1 LATNSDFRI
10 IKDQFLPEGKE
21 TLLAR
26 MANRIRRS
34 LNLQEILDA
43 TVVELR
49 AFLQTD
55 RTKVYRFD
63 CDGHG
68 HVVAE
73 ASAPNRLPS
82 LLGLHYPSDDIPPQA
97 RALFVKA
104 RTRSIVNV
112 NEQRIILNSL
122 PTPKTT
128 AIGDL
133 TVEEVQ
139 EQPLEDILSRP
150 VDPCHVDY
158 LTQMGVQSSLVVPI
172 IYQQEL
178 WGLLISHHAEPR
190 EITSEDLQVVQMLA
204 DQVSLAIT
212 QASLLS
218 QVQEQQQREAII
230 NQIATLLHAP
240 LSPEQILHNVL
251 EQAVKAS
258 GSSGGRL
265 YLTSQDEALPAHLY
279 TYGNQPTSSELE
291 QPDLLEN
298 NPLWQEV
305 SVAPASEPV
314 SPAPIVPGVT
324 QKDKPALR
332 VVINLQQEPRLHQL
346 IESFQTTPIRGLI
359 VQPLYYGKE
368 FLGYLTFFR
377 DQIGIESLWPG
388 YEETDERQQRPRQSM
403 AQWQALKQ
411 DKAHPWSIEE
421 MELIQS
427 LNIHLSLA
435 VLQNRLYQRERQQ
448 RLVVEMHNQALSHA
462 RAAAEEVSRLKSNFL
477 ASTSHEL
484 RTPLASTLN
493 YLKLLKDRLY
503 EDEEELR
510 QYIDGAY
517 QSTQNLVTIINDV
530 LDIAKIED
538 GRIALDLETVYL
550 QQLLQEQCFLSAA
563 ESRRKA
569 IPLTLDCEI
578 ESVFA
583 DKIKVRQVM
592 TNLLDN
598 AFKFT
603 DDGEIHVQAVVD
615 STGTMA
621 QISVRDTGIGIEM
634 ENSEQLFAPF
644 VQADGSAQRSYG
656 GTGLG
661 LTICKRLVELMG
673 GKIWLESLGLEQGS
687 TVTFTLPLREPS
699 QIRGAELE
707 DPAG

>member
-1 LATNSDFRI
+1 MATNSGFRNL
-10 IKDQFLPEGKE
+10 KDQFLPERKE
-21 TLLAR
+21 ALLAR
-26 MANRIRRS
+26 MANHIRQS

-49 AFLQTD
+49 VFLQTD

-63 CDGHG
+63 RDGHG

-112 NEQRIILNSL
+112 SEQRIILNSL
-122 PTPKTT
+122 SVPKTT
-128 AIGDL
+128 ATGDL

-139 EQPLEDILSRP
+139 EQPLQDILSRP
-150 VDPCHVDY
+150 VDPCHLDY

-190 EITSEDLQVVQMLA
+190 GISSEDLQIVQLLA

-212 QASLLS
+212 QANLLS
-218 QVQEQQQREAII
+218 QMQEKQQREAIV

-240 LSPEQILHNVL
+240 LTPEQILHNVL

-265 YLTSQDEALPAHLY
+265 YLTSPDEALPAHLY
-279 TYGNQPTSSELE
+279 TYGNQPTPSQLE
-291 QPDLLEN
+291 QPNLLEN
-298 NPLWQEV
+298 HPLWQEV
-305 SVAPASEPV
+305 GET
-314 SPAPIVPGVT
+314 PAPIDADLT
-324 QKDKPALR
+324 QENKPAVR

-377 DQIGIESLWPG
+377 DQIGTQGLWPG

-411 DKAHPWSIEE
+411 DKAHAWSIEE

-448 RLVVEMHNQALSHA
+448 RLIVEMHNEALSHA

-503 EDEEELR
+503 EDEDELR
-510 QYIDGAY
+510 EYIDGAY

-550 QQLLQEQCFLSAA
+550 EKLLQEQCFLSGA
-563 ESRRKA
+563 ESRYKA
-569 IPLTLDCEI
+569 IPLTLHCEI
-578 ESVFA
+578 ETVFA

-603 DDGEIHVQAVVD
+603 DEGQIDVRAVVD

-621 QISVRDTGIGIEM
+621 QISVHDTGIGIDM
-634 ENSEQLFAPF
+634 EDSEQLFSPF
-644 VQADGSAQRSYG
+644 VQADGFAQRAYG

-673 GKIWLESLGLEQGS
+673 GKIWLESPGLGQGS
-687 TVTFTLPLREPS
+687 TVKFTLPLNEPS
-699 QIRGAELE
+699 QIRGDSFEY
-707 DPAG
+707 PTG

>member
-1 LATNSDFRI
+1 MAINSGFKNL
-10 IKDQFLPEGKE
+10 KDQFLPERKE
-21 TLLAR
+21 ALLAR
-26 MANRIRRS
+26 MANRIRQS

-63 CDGHG
+63 RDGHG

-82 LLGLHYPSDDIPPQA
+82 LLGLHYPADDIPPQA

-104 RTRSIVNV
+104 RTRSIVNIS
-112 NEQRIILNSL
+112 EQRIILNSL

-133 TVEEVQ
+133 TVEEVL

-150 VDPCHVDY
+150 VDPCHVEY
-158 LTQMGVQSSLVVPI
+158 LTQMGVQSSVVVPI

-190 EITSEDLQVVQMLA
+190 EITSEDLLVVQLLA

-218 QVQEQQQREAII
+218 QVQEQQQREAIV
-230 NQIATLLHAP
+230 NQIAAMLHAP
-240 LSPEQILHNVL
+240 LGPEQILHNVL

-265 YLTSQDEALPAHLY
+265 YLTSPDEALPAHLY
-279 TYGNQPTSSELE
+279 TYGNQPAPSELE
-291 QPDLLEN
+291 EPHLLEN
-298 NPLWQEV
+298 HPLWQEV
-305 SVAPASEPV
+305 GET
-314 SPAPIVPGVT
+314 PAPIDTALT
-324 QKDKPALR
+324 QEGKPALR

-377 DQIGIESLWPG
+377 DQIGTKNLWPG
-388 YEETDERQQRPRQSM
+388 YEEADERQQRPRQSM

-448 RLVVEMHNQALSHA
+448 RLVVEMHNEALSHA

-493 YLKLLKDRLY
+493 YLKLLKERLY
-503 EDEEELR
+503 EDEDELR
-510 QYIDGAY
+510 EYIDGAY

-550 QQLLQEQCFLSAA
+550 QQLLQEQCFLSGA
-563 ESRRKA
+563 ESRYKS
-569 IPLTLDCEI
+569 IPLTLHCEI
-578 ESVFA
+578 ETVFA

-603 DDGEIHVQAVVD
+603 DEGQIDVRAVVD

-621 QISVRDTGIGIEM
+621 QISVHDTGIGIEM
-634 ENSEQLFAPF
+634 ENSEQLFSPF

-673 GKIWLESLGLEQGS
+673 GKIWLESPGLGQGN
-687 TVTFTLPLREPS
+687 TVIFTLPLNEQSQVGGQGSLVEGQAPS
-699 QIRGAELE
+699 F
-707 DPAG
+707 

>member
-1 LATNSDFRI
+1 MATNSGFRNL
-10 IKDQFLPEGKE
+10 KDQFLPERKE
-21 TLLAR
+21 ALLAR
-26 MANRIRRS
+26 MANRIRQS

-63 CDGHG
+63 RDGHG

-112 NEQRIILNSL
+112 SEQRIILNSL
-122 PTPKTT
+122 SAPKTT
-128 AIGDL
+128 ATGDL

-139 EQPLEDILSRP
+139 EQPLQDILSRP
-150 VDPCHVDY
+150 VDPCHLDY

-190 EITSEDLQVVQMLA
+190 GISSEDLQIVQLLA

-212 QASLLS
+212 QANLLS
-218 QVQEQQQREAII
+218 QMQEKQQREAIV

-240 LSPEQILHNVL
+240 LTPEQILHNVL

-265 YLTSQDEALPAHLY
+265 YLTSPDEALPAHLY
-279 TYGNQPTSSELE
+279 TYGNQPTPSQLE
-291 QPDLLEN
+291 QPNLLEN
-298 NPLWQEV
+298 HPLWQEV
-305 SVAPASEPV
+305 GET
-314 SPAPIVPGVT
+314 PAPIDADLT
-324 QKDKPALR
+324 QENKPAVR

-377 DQIGIESLWPG
+377 DQIGTQGLWPG

-411 DKAHPWSIEE
+411 DKAHAWSIEE

-448 RLVVEMHNQALSHA
+448 RLIVEMHNEALSHA

-503 EDEEELR
+503 EDEDELR
-510 QYIDGAY
+510 EYIDGAY

-550 QQLLQEQCFLSAA
+550 EKLLQEQCFLSGA
-563 ESRRKA
+563 ESRYKA
-569 IPLTLDCEI
+569 IPLTLHCEI
-578 ESVFA
+578 ETVFA

-603 DDGEIHVQAVVD
+603 DEGQIDVRAVVD

-621 QISVRDTGIGIEM
+621 QISVHDTGIGIDM
-634 ENSEQLFAPF
+634 EDSEQLFSPF
-644 VQADGSAQRSYG
+644 VQADGFAQRAYG

-673 GKIWLESLGLEQGS
+673 GKIWLESPGLGQGS
-687 TVTFTLPLREPS
+687 TVKFTLPLNEPS
-699 QIRGAELE
+699 QIRGDSFEY
-707 DPAG
+707 PTG

>member
-1 LATNSDFRI
+1 
-10 IKDQFLPEGKE
+10 
-21 TLLAR
+21 
-26 MANRIRRS
+26 
-34 LNLQEILDA
+34 
-43 TVVELR
+43 
-49 AFLQTD
+49 
-55 RTKVYRFD
+55 
-63 CDGHG
+63 
-68 HVVAE
+68 
-73 ASAPNRLPS
+73 
-82 LLGLHYPSDDIPPQA
+82 
-97 RALFVKA
+97 
-104 RTRSIVNV
+104 
-112 NEQRIILNSL
+112 
-122 PTPKTT
+122 
-128 AIGDL
+128 
-133 TVEEVQ
+133 
-139 EQPLEDILSRP
+139 
-150 VDPCHVDY
+150 
-158 LTQMGVQSSLVVPI
+158 VPI

-190 EITSEDLQVVQMLA
+190 EIKSEDLQVVQLLA

-218 QVQEQQQREAII
+218 QVQERQQREAIV
-230 NQIATLLHAP
+230 NQIAAMLHAP
-240 LSPEQILHNVL
+240 LNPEQILHNVL

-265 YLTSQDEALPAHLY
+265 YLTSPDEALPAHLY
-279 TYGNQPTSSELE
+279 TYGNQPTPSELE
-291 QPDLLEN
+291 QADLLEN
-298 NPLWQEV
+298 HPLWQEV
-305 SVAPASEPV
+305 SVAPAAEPV
-314 SPAPIVPGVT
+314 SAAPIVPGLT
-324 QKDKPALR
+324 QEDSPVLR

-359 VQPLYYGKE
+359 VQPLFYGKE

-377 DQIGIESLWPG
+377 DQIDTQSLWRG
-388 YEETDERQQRPRQSM
+388 YEEVDERQQRPYQSM
-403 AQWQALKQ
+403 VQWQALKEDQ
-411 DKAHPWSIEE
+411 AHPWSVEE

-435 VLQNRLYQRERQQ
+435 VLKNRLYERERQQ
-448 RLVVEMHNQALSHA
+448 RLVVEMHNEALSHA

-493 YLKLLKDRLY
+493 YLKLLKERLY
-503 EDEEELR
+503 EDEDELR
-510 QYIDGAY
+510 EYIDGAY

-550 QQLLQEQCFLSAA
+550 QQLLQEQCFLSGA
-563 ESRRKA
+563 ESRYKA

-578 ESVFA
+578 ETVFA

-603 DDGEIHVQAVVD
+603 DEGQIHVRAVVD

-621 QISVRDTGIGIEM
+621 QISVSDTGIGIDM
-634 ENSEQLFAPF
+634 ENSDQLFAPF

-673 GKIWLESLGLEQGS
+673 GKIWLESLGLGQGS
-687 TVTFTLPLREPS
+687 TVIFTLPLNEPS
-699 QIRGAELE
+699 QI
-707 DPAG
+707 AGQGSLIEPQAPSF

>member
-1 LATNSDFRI
+1 MATNSGFRNL
-10 IKDQFLPEGKE
+10 KDEFLSERKE
-21 TLLAR
+21 ALLAR
-26 MANRIRRS
+26 MANRIRQS

-63 CDGHG
+63 RDGHG

-104 RTRSIVNV
+104 RTRSIVSV
-112 NEQRIILNSL
+112 SEQRIILNSL
-122 PTPKTT
+122 PTPKIT
-128 AIGDL
+128 AISDL

-158 LTQMGVQSSLVVPI
+158 LTQMGVESSLVVPI

-190 EITSEDLQVVQMLA
+190 EITSEDLLVVQLLA

-212 QASLLS
+212 QANLLS
-218 QVQEQQQREAII
+218 QVQEQQQRDAIV
-230 NQIATLLHAP
+230 NQIAAMLHAP
-240 LSPEQILHNVL
+240 LTPEQILHNVL
-251 EQAVKAS
+251 EEAVKAS

-265 YLTSQDEALPAHLY
+265 YLTSPDEALPAYLY
-279 TYGNQPTSSELE
+279 TYGNQPTPSEQEL
-291 QPDLLEN
+291 PNLLEN
-298 NPLWQEV
+298 HPLWQEV
-305 SVAPASEPV
+305 GET
-314 SPAPIVPGVT
+314 PAPTHTDLT
-324 QKDKPALR
+324 QEGKPALR

-377 DQIGIESLWPG
+377 DQISINSLWAG
-388 YEETDERQQRPRQSM
+388 FEEADERQQRPRQSM

-411 DKAHPWSIEE
+411 DKAHAWSIEE

-448 RLVVEMHNQALSHA
+448 RLVVEMHNEALSHA

-493 YLKLLKDRLY
+493 YLKLLKERLY
-503 EDEEELR
+503 EDEDELR

-550 QQLLQEQCFLSAA
+550 QKLLQEQCFLSGA
-563 ESRRKA
+563 ESRYKS
-569 IPLTLDCEI
+569 IPLTLHCEV
-578 ESVFA
+578 ETVFA

-603 DDGEIHVQAVVD
+603 DEGQIHVRAVVD

-621 QISVRDTGIGIEM
+621 QISVHDTGIGIDM
-634 ENSEQLFAPF
+634 EDSEQLFYPF
-644 VQADGSAQRSYG
+644 VQADGSAQRAYG

-673 GKIWLESLGLEQGS
+673 GMIWLESPGLGQGN
-687 TVTFTLPLREPS
+687 TVIFTLPLNEPP
-699 QIRGAELE
+699 Q
-707 DPAG
+707 

>member
-1 LATNSDFRI
+1 MAKNSGFRNL
-10 IKDQFLPEGKE
+10 KDQFLPVRKE
-21 TLLAR
+21 ALLAR
-26 MANRIRRS
+26 MANRIRQS

-63 CDGHG
+63 HDGHG

-112 NEQRIILNSL
+112 SEQRIILNSL

-128 AIGDL
+128 ATGDL

-190 EITSEDLQVVQMLA
+190 EITSEDLLVVQLLA

-212 QASLLS
+212 QANLLS
-218 QVQEQQQREAII
+218 QVQEKQQREAII
-230 NQIATLLHAP
+230 NQIATMLHAP
-240 LSPEQILHNVL
+240 LNPEEILHNVL

-265 YLTSQDEALPAHLY
+265 YLTSPDEALPAHLY
-279 TYGNQPTSSELE
+279 TYGNQPASSEQEL
-291 QPDLLEN
+291 PHLLEN
-298 NPLWQEV
+298 HPLWQEV
-305 SVAPASEPV
+305 GET
-314 SPAPIVPGVT
+314 PAPINTALT
-324 QKDKPALR
+324 QEDKPSLR

-377 DQIGIESLWPG
+377 DQIGTKNLWPG
-388 YEETDERQQRPRQSM
+388 YEEDDERQQRPRQSM

-435 VLQNRLYQRERQQ
+435 VLQNRLYHRERQQ
-448 RLVVEMHNQALSHA
+448 RLVLEMHNEALSHA

-493 YLKLLKDRLY
+493 YLKLLKERLY
-503 EDEEELR
+503 EDEDELR
-510 QYIDGAY
+510 EYIDGAY

-550 QQLLQEQCFLSAA
+550 QQLLQEQCFLSGA
-563 ESRRKA
+563 ESRYKA
-569 IPLTLDCEI
+569 IPLTLHCEI
-578 ESVFA
+578 QTVFA

-603 DDGEIHVQAVVD
+603 DEGQIDVRAVVD

-621 QISVRDTGIGIEM
+621 QISVHDTGIGIEM
-634 ENSEQLFAPF
+634 ENSEQLFSPF

-673 GKIWLESLGLEQGS
+673 GKIWLESPGLGQGN
-687 TVTFTLPLREPS
+687 TVTFTLPLNEQS
-699 QIRGAELE
+699 QVGGQGFLVEGQA
-707 DPAG
+707 P

>member
-1 LATNSDFRI
+1 MLR
-10 IKDQFLPEGKE
+10 DQFLPESKE
-21 TLLAR
+21 ALLAR
-26 MANRIRRS
+26 MANRIRQS

-63 CDGHG
+63 RDGHG

-112 NEQRIILNSL
+112 SEQRIILNSL

-128 AIGDL
+128 ATGDL
-133 TVEEVQ
+133 TVKEVQ
-139 EQPLEDILSRP
+139 EQSLEDILSRP

-190 EITSEDLQVVQMLA
+190 EITSEDLQVVQLLA

-218 QVQEQQQREAII
+218 QVQERQQREAIV
-230 NQIATLLHAP
+230 NQIAALLHAP

-265 YLTSQDEALPAHLY
+265 YLTSPDEALPAHLY
-279 TYGNQPTSSELE
+279 TYGNQPAPSELE

-298 NPLWQEV
+298 HPLWQEV
-305 SVAPASEPV
+305 GVT
-314 SPAPIVPGVT
+314 PAPIDTALT
-324 QKDKPALR
+324 QEDKPALR

-359 VQPLYYGKE
+359 VQPLSYGKE

-377 DQIGIESLWPG
+377 DQIDTQSLWRG
-388 YEETDERQQRPRQSM
+388 CEEADERQQRPRQSM
-403 AQWQALKQ
+403 VQWQALKQ
-411 DKAHPWSIEE
+411 DQAHPWSVEE

-448 RLVVEMHNQALSHA
+448 RLVVEMHNEALSHA

-493 YLKLLKDRLY
+493 YLKLLKERLY
-503 EDEEELR
+503 EDEDELR
-510 QYIDGAY
+510 EYIDGAY

-550 QQLLQEQCFLSAA
+550 QQLLQEQCFLSGA
-563 ESRRKA
+563 ESRYKA

-578 ESVFA
+578 ETVFA

-603 DDGEIHVQAVVD
+603 DEGQIHVRAVVD
-615 STGTMA
+615 STGRMA

-634 ENSEQLFAPF
+634 ENSEQLFVPF

-673 GKIWLESLGLEQGS
+673 GKIWLESPGLGQGS
-687 TVTFTLPLREPS
+687 TVTFTLPLKEPS
-699 QIRGAELE
+699 QIAGE
-707 DPAG
+707 DSLIERQAPSF